1 MFSDVRIGGGEAP
14 ATLVSKY
21 PTEDL
26 GISEK
31 RDNRGWAGVGNSMQ
45 RNERKS

>member
-14 ATLVSKY
+14 RPRFLNIQ
-21 PTEDL
+21 PEDL

-31 RDNRGWAGVGNSMQ
+31 RDNGGWAGVGNSMQ